1 MKLLLDTCTFLWLSD
16 RTDLLSESA
25 RTALATTENE
35 LRLHQA
41 SAWETQIKYS
51 LGKLRLKLPPRE
63 FVPLALAR
71 HGVAYDQLTDESI
84 WLLDKLPALHRDP
97 FDRLLIAHALLGGM
111 TIVTPDPHIHRYPV
125 PTLW

>member
-1 MKLLLDTCTFLWLSD
+1 MKLLLDTCAFLWLSD

-25 RTALATTENE
+25 HAALAAAENE
-35 LRLHQA
+35 LHLHQA
-41 SAWETQIKYS
+41 SVWETQIKYS

-71 HGVAYDQLTDESI
+71 HGVTYDRLTDESI
-84 WLLDKLPALHRDP
+84 WFLDKLPALHRDP

-111 TIVTPDPHIHRYPV
+111 TIVTPDPHIHQYPV
-125 PTLW
+125 PSLW